1 MNQNE
6 QIAHEIALAITKEFI
21 HDRIEYAR
29 MMKKENKNYN
39 TKEGYFAELSSRSA
53 DLYLI
58 TKKSAQKKLN
68 DSEKQRKYA
77 EEQEK
82 IEQFAKKEKL
92 VPNAPFEPYYGDFDD
107 EPPKMKLGQET
118 KQPEQETEIKIA
130 DLYNKFNQDEFTNH
144 SKLR

>member
-29 MMKKENKNYN
+29 MMKKEDKNYD
-39 TKEGYFAELSSRSA
+39 TKGYFAELSSRSA

-58 TKKSAQKKLN
+58 TKNTAQKKLN
-68 DSEKQRKYA
+68 DSEKQRKYE

-82 IEQFAKKEKL
+82 INQFVKKENI

-107 EPPKMKLGQET
+107 EPPKMKSGQET

-144 SKLR
+144 QKLR

>member
-1 MNQNE
+1 MLDE
-6 QIAHEIALAITKEFI
+6 
-21 HDRIEYAR
+21 
-29 MMKKENKNYN
+29 
-39 TKEGYFAELSSRSA
+39 
-53 DLYLI
+53 
-58 TKKSAQKKLN
+58 
-68 DSEKQRKYA
+68 
-77 EEQEK
+77 
-82 IEQFAKKEKL
+82 FAKKEKL